1 MASLDKIPLGQY
13 IPADS
18 FVHSLDPRAKIIV
31 TIAAMIAIFMLRT
44 MPSFALCGFGIFLL
58 AKLAR
63 LPFRLVGASAR
74 PVFILVIFTALFHLF
89 LTPGKVLFSVCGADA
104 TVEGAML
111 GTAMAL
117 RLVYLVMFA
126 SLLTFTTTP
135 AKISDGLEGLLSPLK
150 RLGLPAHDIAMMMT
164 IALRFIPTLF
174 EETSR
179 IIKAQ
184 KSRGADFESGGLMR
198 RARAYVPVLIPLFVI
213 VFKRA
218 ENLATAMEA
227 RGYAGGE
234 GRTRMRPLVWRRSD
248 GAALAGFIF
257 ISALLVA
264 FDRAAGMLP

>member
-18 FVHSLDPRAKIIV
+18 FVHSLDPRVKIIV
-31 TIAAMIAIFMLRT
+31 TIIAMIAIFMLHT
-44 MPSFALCGFGIFLL
+44 APAFALCGLFIFLL
-58 AKLAR
+58 SRLAR
-63 LPFRLVGASAR
+63 LPFRLVAASSR
-74 PVFILVIFTALFHLF
+74 PVLIFGIEATA
-89 LTPGKVLFSVCGADA
+89 
-104 TVEGAML
+104 EGALL
-111 GTAMAL
+111 GLAMAL
-117 RLVYLVMFA
+117 RLIYLVMFA

-150 RLGLPAHDIAMMMT
+150 RLGLPAHDIAMMIT

-218 ENLATAMEA
+218 ENLAVAMEA

-234 GRTRMRPLVWRRSD
+234 GRTRMRPLRWRRSD

-257 ISALLVA
+257 LSALLVV
-264 FDRAAGMLP
+264 FDRAAGRLL